1 MPVRRESLASRVHR
15 FWIDCRAIVAV
26 AALIACGGATDSVAP
41 GGGGGG
47 GVQIVITPNA
57 PSITV
62 GAQATLQAEVRG
74 ANGQVISGATVFW
87 SSADTNVVTVSSA
100 GVITGK
106 SVGNTQ
112 IAASSSGAS
121 AVATVTVQQIP
132 VASVAVLPSAA
143 TLVIGGSVTLQT
155 VAYDANANPLTG
167 RSIVWA
173 SSASQVATV
182 DASGKVTA
190 IAAGTAT
197 VSGTVEGKTASS
209 AITVTVIPVAAV
221 AVIPGSAAL
230 DVGASKAFTA
240 VATDA
245 NGNTL
250 AGRPVTWASANTS
263 IATVST
269 AGLVTGTGAGTTNI
283 TATAE
288 GRTGTAQVVVTA
300 TTPPPPIPVAS
311 VVVNPGTAS
320 LNIGGSVTL
329 SATLRDANGA
339 TLSGRA
345 ITWSSSA
352 TAIATVSS
360 TGVVNAIAPGS
371 ATITATSEGKSG
383 SATITVLPQA
393 PPSVASVTIV
403 PNGAT
408 IDSGQ
413 TVTLTAT
420 VRDSAGNA
428 LSGRAVSWSNNGSSV
443 ATVSQSG
450 VVTSVALGS
459 APITAKSDTAS
470 ASVIVT
476 VRRVPVASVIVVPS
490 SATIQVAATVTLT
503 DTTKDASG
511 NVLANRPVTWSS
523 SAPTIASVDANGT
536 VTGRAAGSATI
547 TGTSEGKSGS
557 ATITVPPLPPS
568 VGSVTIVPN
577 GATIDSGKT
586 VTLTAT
592 VRDSA
597 GNALSGRA
605 VSWSNN
611 GSSVATVSQS
621 GVVTGVALGSA
632 PITARSD
639 TASASVIVTVLR
651 VPVAS
656 VTVSAANSTIQV
668 GATTTVTAVMKDAG
682 NHVLAGRTV
691 RWKSNNIGVATVDSV
706 SGVVTAVAPGTVSII
721 GTSEGQTGSTS
732 ITVIPIPVATVTIS
746 PSNPSVVERLTTRLA
761 AITKDA
767 NGNTLTGRAVTWS
780 IGSTSVATITAAIN
794 ADTGVV
800 TGVSFGTTTVTAT
813 SETKVGTATLTVT
826 QAPVATV
833 TVASPGGPL
842 TVGQT
847 LTLAATTKDAG
858 GFVLTGRTITW
869 ASNNSSKATVDPNT
883 GLITAVDSGSA
894 TITATSEGQSGSTTV
909 TVQLVPV
916 ASVIVA
922 VTTPLAMGQ
931 TATATATP
939 QDAGGHAL
947 TGRLVTWA
955 STDQTIVTVDSAGVV
970 TPVAPGTAT
979 ITATVDGT
987 TGSIPITIT
996 P

>member
-1 MPVRRESLASRVHR
+1 MYTRCESLASRVHR
-15 FWIDCRAIVAV
+15 FWTDCRAIVAV
-26 AALIACGGATDSVAP
+26 AALIACGGSTDSVAP

-47 GVQIVITPNA
+47 GGVQIAITPNA

-143 TLVIGGSVTLQT
+143 TLVIGGTVTLQT
-155 VAYDANANPLTG
+155 VAYDASANPLSG

-197 VSGTVEGKTASS
+197 VTGTVEGKTASS
-209 AITVTVIPVAAV
+209 AITVTVTPVAAV
-221 AVIPGSAAL
+221 AVTPGSAAL
-230 DVGASKAFTA
+230 DVGASRAFTA

-288 GRTGTAQVVVTA
+288 GKTGTAQVVVTA

-311 VVVNPGTAS
+311 VVVTPGTTS

-329 SATLRDANGA
+329 SATLRDASGA
-339 TLSGRA
+339 TLSGRT

-352 TAIATVSS
+352 TAVATVSS
-360 TGVVNAIAPGS
+360 TGVVDAKAPGS
-371 ATITATSEGKSG
+371 ATITATSEGKNG
-383 SATITVLPQA
+383 NATITVLPPA
-393 PPSVASVTIV
+393 PPSVA
-403 PNGAT
+403 
-408 IDSGQ
+408 
-413 TVTLTAT
+413 
-420 VRDSAGNA
+420 
-428 LSGRAVSWSNNGSSV
+428 
-443 ATVSQSG
+443 
-450 VVTSVALGS
+450 
-459 APITAKSDTAS
+459 
-470 ASVIVT
+470 
-476 VRRVPVASVIVVPS
+476 
-490 SATIQVAATVTLT
+490 
-503 DTTKDASG
+503 
-511 NVLANRPVTWSS
+511 
-523 SAPTIASVDANGT
+523 
-536 VTGRAAGSATI
+536 
-547 TGTSEGKSGS
+547 
-557 ATITVPPLPPS
+557 
-568 VGSVTIVPN
+568 SVTIVPN

-605 VSWSNN
+605 VSWSSN

-639 TASASVIVTVLR
+639 TASASVIVTVRR

-656 VTVSAANSTIQV
+656 VVVVPSSATIQV
-668 GATTTVTAVMKDAG
+668 AATVTLTDTTKDASG
-682 NHVLAGRTV
+682 NVLANRLVT
-691 RWKSNNIGVATVDSV
+691 WSSSAPTIASV
-706 SGVVTAVAPGTVSII
+706 SASGTVTGQAAGTATIT
-721 GTSEGQTGSTS
+721 GTSEGRTGTAA

-746 PSNPSVVERLTTRLA
+746 PSNPSVVEHLTTSLA

-767 NGNTLTGRAVTWS
+767 NGNTLTGRTITWS
-780 IGSTSVATITAAIN
+780 IGSTSVATIN
-794 ADTGVV
+794 ANTGVV
-800 TGVSFGTTTVTAT
+800 TGVSTGTTTVTAT

-833 TVASPGGPL
+833 VVAPQTASL
-842 TVGQT
+842 FVGATQQFT
-847 LTLAATTKDAG
+847 DTTKDAP
-858 GFVLTGRTITW
+858 GFVLTGRVTTW
-869 ASNNSSKATVDPNT
+869 TSNKPGTATVNQT
-883 GLITAVDSGSA
+883 GLVTAVDSGTA
-894 TITATSEGQSGSTTV
+894 IITATSEGINGSATV
-909 TVQLVPV
+909 TVSLVPV
-916 ASVIVA
+916 AL
-922 VTTPLAMGQ
+922 VTVTSSRPNPMVGQ
-931 TATATATP
+931 TAQLTAAPT
-939 QDAGGHAL
+939 DAGGNPL
-947 TGRLVTWA
+947 PGRAVTWTSSDPTVATVDANGLVTVLSSGSVRIDA
-955 STDQTIVTVDSAGVV
+955 LI
-970 TPVAPGTAT
+970 
-979 ITATVDGT
+979 DGT
-987 TGSIPITIT
+987 TGSITFLIP
-996 P
+996 

>member
-523 SAPTIASVDANGT
+523 SAPTIASVDASGT

-639 TASASVIVTVLR
+639 TASASVIVTVRR

-656 VTVSAANSTIQV
+656 VIVVPSSATIQV
-668 GATTTVTAVMKDAG
+668 AATVTLTDTTKDASG
-682 NHVLAGRTV
+682 NVLANRPVT
-691 RWKSNNIGVATVDSV
+691 WSSSAPTIASV
-706 SGVVTAVAPGTVSII
+706 SASGTVTGQAAGSATIT
-721 GTSEGQTGSTS
+721 GTSEGRTGTAT

-746 PSNPSVVERLTTRLA
+746 PSNPSVVEHLTTSLA

-767 NGNTLTGRAVTWS
+767 NGNILTGRTVTWS

-833 TVASPGGPL
+833 VVAPQTASL
-842 TVGQT
+842 IVGATQQFT
-847 LTLAATTKDAG
+847 DTTKDAP
-858 GFVLTGRTITW
+858 GFVLPRRITTW
-869 ASNNSSKATVDPNT
+869 TSNKPGTATVDPT
-883 GLITAVDSGSA
+883 GLVTAVDSGTA
-894 TITATSEGQSGSTTV
+894 IITATSEGISGRATV
-909 TVQLVPV
+909 TVSLVPV
-916 ASVIVA
+916 AA
-922 VTTPLAMGQ
+922 VTVTSSRTNPMVGQ
-931 TATATATP
+931 TAQLTATP
-939 QDAGGHAL
+939 TDAGGNAL
-947 TGRLVTWA
+947 PGRAVTWTSSDPTVATVDANGLVTVLN
-955 STDQTIVTVDSAGVV
+955 SGSVTINAL
-970 TPVAPGTAT
+970 
-979 ITATVDGT
+979 IDGT
-987 TGSIPITIT
+987 TGSITFLIP
-996 P
+996 

>member
-523 SAPTIASVDANGT
+523 SAPTIASVSASGT
-536 VTGRAAGSATI
+536 VTGQAAGSATI
-547 TGTSEGKSGS
+547 TGTSEGRTG
-557 ATITVPPLPPS
+557 
-568 VGSVTIVPN
+568 
-577 GATIDSGKT
+577 
-586 VTLTAT
+586 TAT
-592 VRDSA
+592 
-597 GNALSGRA
+597 
-605 VSWSNN
+605 
-611 GSSVATVSQS
+611 
-621 GVVTGVALGSA
+621 
-632 PITARSD
+632 
-639 TASASVIVTVLR
+639 
-651 VPVAS
+651 
-656 VTVSAANSTIQV
+656 
-668 GATTTVTAVMKDAG
+668 
-682 NHVLAGRTV
+682 
-691 RWKSNNIGVATVDSV
+691 
-706 SGVVTAVAPGTVSII
+706 
-721 GTSEGQTGSTS
+721 

-746 PSNPSVVERLTTRLA
+746 PSNPSVVEHLTTSLA

-767 NGNTLTGRAVTWS
+767 NGNILTGRTVTWS
-780 IGSTSVATITAAIN
+780 TGSTSVATIN
-794 ADTGVV
+794 ANTGVV
-800 TGVSFGTTTVTAT
+800 TGVSPGTTTVTAT

-833 TVASPGGPL
+833 IVAPQTASL
-842 TVGQT
+842 IVGATQT
-847 LTLAATTKDAG
+847 FTDTTKDAP
-858 GFVLTGRTITW
+858 GFVLTGRVTTW
-869 ASNNSSKATVDPNT
+869 TSNKPGTATVNQTT
-883 GLITAVDSGSA
+883 GLVTAVDSGTA
-894 TITATSEGQSGSTTV
+894 IITATSEGISGSATV
-909 TVQLVPV
+909 TVSLVPV
-916 ASVIVA
+916 AA
-922 VTTPLAMGQ
+922 VTVTSSRPSPMVGQ
-931 TATATATP
+931 TTQLTATP
-939 QDAGGHAL
+939 TDAGGNPL
-947 TGRLVTWA
+947 SGRAVTWTSSDPTVATVDTNGLVTVLA
-955 STDQTIVTVDSAGVV
+955 AGSVRID
-970 TPVAPGTAT
+970 AL
-979 ITATVDGT
+979 IDGT
-987 TGSIPITIT
+987 TGSITFLIP
-996 P
+996 

>member
-1 MPVRRESLASRVHR
+1 
-15 FWIDCRAIVAV
+15 
-26 AALIACGGATDSVAP
+26 
-41 GGGGGG
+41 
-47 GVQIVITPNA
+47 
-57 PSITV
+57 
-62 GAQATLQAEVRG
+62 
-74 ANGQVISGATVFW
+74 
-87 SSADTNVVTVSSA
+87 
-100 GVITGK
+100 
-106 SVGNTQ
+106 
-112 IAASSSGAS
+112 
-121 AVATVTVQQIP
+121 
-132 VASVAVLPSAA
+132 
-143 TLVIGGSVTLQT
+143 
-155 VAYDANANPLTG
+155 
-167 RSIVWA
+167 
-173 SSASQVATV
+173 
-182 DASGKVTA
+182 
-190 IAAGTAT
+190 
-197 VSGTVEGKTASS
+197 
-209 AITVTVIPVAAV
+209 
-221 AVIPGSAAL
+221 
-230 DVGASKAFTA
+230 
-240 VATDA
+240 
-245 NGNTL
+245 
-250 AGRPVTWASANTS
+250 
-263 IATVST
+263 
-269 AGLVTGTGAGTTNI
+269 
-283 TATAE
+283 
-288 GRTGTAQVVVTA
+288 
-300 TTPPPPIPVAS
+300 
-311 VVVNPGTAS
+311 
-320 LNIGGSVTL
+320 
-329 SATLRDANGA
+329 
-339 TLSGRA
+339 
-345 ITWSSSA
+345 
-352 TAIATVSS
+352 
-360 TGVVNAIAPGS
+360 
-371 ATITATSEGKSG
+371 
-383 SATITVLPQA
+383 
-393 PPSVASVTIV
+393 
-403 PNGAT
+403 
-408 IDSGQ
+408 
-413 TVTLTAT
+413 
-420 VRDSAGNA
+420 
-428 LSGRAVSWSNNGSSV
+428 
-443 ATVSQSG
+443 
-450 VVTSVALGS
+450 
-459 APITAKSDTAS
+459 
-470 ASVIVT
+470 
-476 VRRVPVASVIVVPS
+476 
-490 SATIQVAATVTLT
+490 
-503 DTTKDASG
+503 
-511 NVLANRPVTWSS
+511 
-523 SAPTIASVDANGT
+523 
-536 VTGRAAGSATI
+536 
-547 TGTSEGKSGS
+547 
-557 ATITVPPLPPS
+557 
-568 VGSVTIVPN
+568 VTIVPN

-767 NGNTLTGRAVTWS
+767 NGNTLSGRTVTWS
-780 IGSTSVATITAAIN
+780 IVSTSVATIN
-794 ADTGVV
+794 ANTGDV
-800 TGVSFGTTTVTAT
+800 TGVSAGTTTVTAT

-970 TPVAPGTAT
+970 TPVAPVTAT

>member
-41 GGGGGG
+41 GGGGGGG

-639 TASASVIVTVLR
+639 TASASVIVTVRR

-656 VTVSAANSTIQV
+656 VIVVPSSATIQV
-668 GATTTVTAVMKDAG
+668 AATVTLTDTTKDASG
-682 NHVLAGRTV
+682 NVLANRPVT
-691 RWKSNNIGVATVDSV
+691 WSSSAPTIASV
-706 SGVVTAVAPGTVSII
+706 SASGTVTGQAAGSATIT
-721 GTSEGQTGSTS
+721 GTSEGRTGTAT

-746 PSNPSVVERLTTRLA
+746 PSNPSVVEHLTTSLA

-767 NGNTLTGRAVTWS
+767 NGNILTGRTVTWS

-833 TVASPGGPL
+833 VVAPQTASL
-842 TVGQT
+842 IVGATQQFT
-847 LTLAATTKDAG
+847 DTTKDAP
-858 GFVLTGRTITW
+858 GFVLPRRITTW
-869 ASNNSSKATVDPNT
+869 TSNKPGTATVDPT
-883 GLITAVDSGSA
+883 GLVTAVDSGTA
-894 TITATSEGQSGSTTV
+894 IITATSEGISGRATV
-909 TVQLVPV
+909 TVSLVPV
-916 ASVIVA
+916 AV
-922 VTTPLAMGQ
+922 VTVTSSRTNPMVGQ
-931 TATATATP
+931 TAQLTATP
-939 QDAGGHAL
+939 TDAGGNAL
-947 TGRLVTWA
+947 PGRAVTWTSSDPTVATVDANGLVTVLN
-955 STDQTIVTVDSAGVV
+955 SGSVTINAL
-970 TPVAPGTAT
+970 
-979 ITATVDGT
+979 IDGT
-987 TGSIPITIT
+987 TGSITFLIP
-996 P
+996 

>member
-87 SSADTNVVTVSSA
+87 SSADTNVVAVSSA

-106 SVGNTQ
+106 SLGNTQ

-523 SAPTIASVDANGT
+523 SAPTIASVSASGT
-536 VTGRAAGSATI
+536 VTGQAAGSATI
-547 TGTSEGKSGS
+547 TGTSEGRTG
-557 ATITVPPLPPS
+557 
-568 VGSVTIVPN
+568 
-577 GATIDSGKT
+577 
-586 VTLTAT
+586 TAT
-592 VRDSA
+592 
-597 GNALSGRA
+597 
-605 VSWSNN
+605 
-611 GSSVATVSQS
+611 
-621 GVVTGVALGSA
+621 
-632 PITARSD
+632 
-639 TASASVIVTVLR
+639 
-651 VPVAS
+651 
-656 VTVSAANSTIQV
+656 
-668 GATTTVTAVMKDAG
+668 
-682 NHVLAGRTV
+682 
-691 RWKSNNIGVATVDSV
+691 
-706 SGVVTAVAPGTVSII
+706 
-721 GTSEGQTGSTS
+721 

-746 PSNPSVVERLTTRLA
+746 PSNPSVVEHLTTSLA

-767 NGNTLTGRAVTWS
+767 NGNILTGRTVTWS

-833 TVASPGGPL
+833 VVAPQTASL
-842 TVGQT
+842 IVGATQQFT
-847 LTLAATTKDAG
+847 DTTKDAP
-858 GFVLTGRTITW
+858 GFVLPRRITTW
-869 ASNNSSKATVDPNT
+869 TSNKPGTATVDPT
-883 GLITAVDSGSA
+883 GLVTAVDSGTA
-894 TITATSEGQSGSTTV
+894 IITATSEGISGRATV
-909 TVQLVPV
+909 TVSLVPV
-916 ASVIVA
+916 AV
-922 VTTPLAMGQ
+922 VTVTSSRTNPMVGQ
-931 TATATATP
+931 TAQLTATP
-939 QDAGGHAL
+939 TDAGGNAL
-947 TGRLVTWA
+947 PRRAVTWTSSDPTVATVDANGLVTVLN
-955 STDQTIVTVDSAGVV
+955 SGSVTINAL
-970 TPVAPGTAT
+970 
-979 ITATVDGT
+979 IDGT
-987 TGSIPITIT
+987 TGSITFLIP
-996 P
+996 